1 MSKNLLSYAFT
12 SLNPFLKDEIYSSR
26 SKTLEGKNL
35 EAKNSRKTSYS
46 LPRDFLSSSLIF
58 SPRGWNTSRHFC
70 NYRGYLA
77 LEKTPSRFQVLEGV
91 LQPRGKSKK
100 SSSFFSPRVNN
111 YTKNNN
117 WLKFGWTIKDW
128 KHLDLMI

>member
-1 MSKNLLSYAFT
+1 MSKNLLSYVFT
-12 SLNPFLKDEIYSSR
+12 SLNPFLEDEIYSSR
-26 SKTLEGKNL
+26 SKTLEGKIL
-35 EAKNSRKTSYS
+35 EAKNSRKTSHS

-58 SPRGWNTSRHFC
+58 SPRGWKTSRHFC
-70 NYRGYLA
+70 NYRGYFA
-77 LEKTPSRFQVLEGV
+77 LEKTPSRAFCNLEEKV
-91 LQPRGKSKK
+91 KNPRV
-100 SSSFFSPRVNN
+100 FFLPEVNN